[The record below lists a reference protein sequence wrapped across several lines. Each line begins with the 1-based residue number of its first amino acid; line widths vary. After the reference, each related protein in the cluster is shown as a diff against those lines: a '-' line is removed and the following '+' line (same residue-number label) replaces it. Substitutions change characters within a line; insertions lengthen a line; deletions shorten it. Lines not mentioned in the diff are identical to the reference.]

1 MTISFPILLF
11 FGVSFLALLIFVIV
25 QLFFKGSTGESSVNL
40 EKSFGNL
47 KLELFDFLS
56 SKWNEHS
63 EKLDI
68 KFNTIQNSM
77 QSGMLA
83 LGRSSDER
91 VEKMSKQ
98 TLEELR
104 LMRATIDLKLKELQE
119 DNSKKIEKM
128 RETVDEKLQKTL
140 EFRLNESFKNVRQ
153 ILDTLNEK
161 FGSIS
166 QLSTDFK
173 AVEKIF
179 QNVKTKGIFGEGQ
192 LENLLSEVLAPNQY
206 EKDVQVRPD
215 SAEKVEFAIV
225 VLGDE
230 NNKLLPIDAKFP
242 IKPYE
247 DFIDASN
254 RGDKKMI
261 EELEKKLSQEIKKQ
275 AKKIE
280 KYIVPP
286 RTMDYAIMFL
296 PAESLYIEADRLGLI
311 NEIWGENRVMITG
324 PTILNA
330 VLHSFKLNFRLMALG
345 RHQHAVIDLLSR
357 LQKEFKFFIE
367 ALSKSEKKISDAG
380 KSVKNIH
387 EKTID
392 ISRDLEK
399 FDSTVGSAI
408 GDQTPKELGELKKEK
423 IEEDLNLFQTKNL
436 D

>member
-1 MTISFPILLF
+1 MSTP
-11 FGVSFLALLIFVIV
+11 FLILLIFNILISLFVVV
-25 QLFFKGSTGESSVNL
+25 QVFFKKTSSENPINL
-40 EKSFGNL
+40 DKPFGDL
-47 KLELFDFLS
+47 KLELFSFLS
-56 SKWNEHS
+56 NKWNEHS
-63 EKLDI
+63 EKLD
-68 KFNTIQNSM
+68 KQFDTTRGGL

-91 VEKMSKQ
+91 AREMSKQ

-104 LMRATIDLKLKELQE
+104 LMRNTIDAKLRELQE

-153 ILDTLNEK
+153 ILDTLNQK

-192 LENLLSEVLAPNQY
+192 LENLLAEVLAPNQY
-206 EKDVQVRPD
+206 RKDVSVRPD
-215 SAEKVEFAIV
+215 TAERVEFAIV

-230 NNKLLPIDAKFP
+230 NDKLLPIDAKFP

-247 DFIDASN
+247 DFVDASN
-254 RGDKKMI
+254 RGDKEAVKT
-261 EELEKKLSQEIKKQ
+261 LEKELSKEIKKQ

-311 NEIWGENRVMITG
+311 NEVWGENRVMITG

-345 RHQHAVIDLLSR
+345 KHQHAVVDLLSR
-357 LQKEFKFFIE
+357 LQKEFRFFVE
-367 ALSKSEKKISDAG
+367 ALGKSEKKISDAG
-380 KSVKNIH
+380 KSVKSIH
-387 EKTID
+387 ERTID

-399 FDSTVGSAI
+399 FDSTVENTIDSKTA
-408 GDQTPKELGELKKEK
+408 KALKKDRAE
-423 IEEDLNLFQTKNL
+423 EEDLSLFQAKNL